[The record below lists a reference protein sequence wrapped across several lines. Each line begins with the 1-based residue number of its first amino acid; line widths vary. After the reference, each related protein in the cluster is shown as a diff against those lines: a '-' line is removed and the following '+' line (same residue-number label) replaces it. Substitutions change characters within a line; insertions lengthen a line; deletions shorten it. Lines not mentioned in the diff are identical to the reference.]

1 MVEVKTVRQVLVV
14 VTLIVL
20 IVSIA
25 GLYISLNAVI
35 DTWLGYKYSPIYK
48 ALLNL
53 AVLVL
58 AIYVLKMLL
67 REHSESDD

>member
-1 MVEVKTVRQVLVV
+1 VV

>member
-1 MVEVKTVRQVLVV
+1 LVEVKTVRQVLVV